1 MFGEIWLFSVK
12 YGLAEFRYGVSVK
25 GWLYAVNKCA
35 SLDFIWTRCTIIVMF
50 CFCNEQTSR
59 TVAIIMK
66 YLIGIEKLQKI
77 TDYKIHTLIKP
88 VKKDCIVIAKL
99 ITK

>member
-1 MFGEIWLFSVK
+1 
-12 YGLAEFRYGVSVK
+12 
-25 GWLYAVNKCA
+25 
-35 SLDFIWTRCTIIVMF
+35 
-50 CFCNEQTSR
+50 
-59 TVAIIMK
+59 MK

-99 ITK
+99 ITKYLSKSRNKYQNR